1 MFEFK
6 SSRVTA
12 SLNISHLSYLNSAN
26 LDLKPLTLIGIVP
39 ASSVQNWSS
48 FDGNVY
54 ALKISFTK
62 F

>member
-48 FDGNVY
+48 FDGNVCF
-54 ALKISFTK
+54 KN
-62 F
+62 